1 MEERRTNK
9 KETASGRVNEKGK
22 DRDSDRGR
30 ERVRDR
36 EKLNRVSKRDC
47 EVERGRQRGKQVG

>member
-9 KETASGRVNEKGK
+9 KETDSGRVNEKGK

-36 EKLNRVSKRDC
+36 EKLNRVSERDC
-47 EVERGRQRGKQVG
+47 EVERGRQRQ